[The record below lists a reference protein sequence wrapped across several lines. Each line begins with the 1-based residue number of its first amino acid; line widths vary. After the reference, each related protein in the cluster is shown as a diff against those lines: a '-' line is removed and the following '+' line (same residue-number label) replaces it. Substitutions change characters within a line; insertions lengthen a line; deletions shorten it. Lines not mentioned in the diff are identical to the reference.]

1 MKPFGANKILGLS
14 VGERG
19 VLCCEVARGA
29 GSPRAERM
37 AEFAFPPGLSADDP
51 APLGKALG
59 QFLREQ
65 KFSARRA
72 VVGVPLRWAVIKPKD
87 VPPVDPAALDDVL
100 RLQAERDFSL
110 ESHDL
115 VYEYAGESSTT
126 GSRTVLMMAVQR
138 KRVDGVVALA
148 KAAGLSVEAVT
159 LSSVALAEET
169 SRLTGGEGAVL
180 HVTSGS
186 AELAVQH
193 AGHPRVLRH
202 LRVPAGVPASAGTGT
217 ASGGAPG
224 PEGNGPPEHA
234 PLGLELR
241 QVLSLMPQ
249 NGTAP
254 ELVLWDGVGLG
265 DTPRRWGEALGR
277 TIKEQSLTDLGV
289 TGGVEGGGPSGR
301 YAAAVA
307 LALAPLRGEAVRPN
321 LLRSRLAPRKQSR
334 VGRPMAWGIAIGVT
348 VVLLIAA
355 AVYDLKRQQ
364 SDAAELR
371 DELRKMQDD
380 VKDAQ
385 ATIARTSFALAWT
398 DTQPRFLECM
408 YDLTTAFPRDGRVW
422 AVDLKLTADGKGTST
437 CRAAD
442 RTTALGLLDQ
452 LRQTGRFT
460 DVTLINL
467 QAVDRS
473 SDWTVSFGFKYAGV
487 APPGVTSATSAPA
500 GAATRSA
507 NSAQPASRPGGR

>member
-1 MKPFGANKILGLS
+1 
-14 VGERG
+14 
-19 VLCCEVARGA
+19 
-29 GSPRAERM
+29 
-37 AEFAFPPGLSADDP
+37 
-51 APLGKALG
+51 
-59 QFLREQ
+59 
-65 KFSARRA
+65 
-72 VVGVPLRWAVIKPKD
+72 
-87 VPPVDPAALDDVL
+87 
-100 RLQAERDFSL
+100 
-110 ESHDL
+110 
-115 VYEYAGESSTT
+115 
-126 GSRTVLMMAVQR
+126 
-138 KRVDGVVALA
+138 
-148 KAAGLSVEAVT
+148 
-159 LSSVALAEET
+159 
-169 SRLTGGEGAVL
+169 
-180 HVTSGS
+180 
-186 AELAVQH
+186 
-193 AGHPRVLRH
+193 
-202 LRVPAGVPASAGTGT
+202 
-217 ASGGAPG
+217 
-224 PEGNGPPEHA
+224 
-234 PLGLELR
+234 
-241 QVLSLMPQ
+241 
-249 NGTAP
+249 
-254 ELVLWDGVGLG
+254 
-265 DTPRRWGEALGR
+265 
-277 TIKEQSLTDLGV
+277 
-289 TGGVEGGGPSGR
+289 
-301 YAAAVA
+301 VA

-398 DTQPRFLECM
+398 DTQPRFLECL

>member
-1 MKPFGANKILGLS
+1 VKPFGANKILGLS

-19 VLCCEVARGA
+19 VLCCELARGA
-29 GSPRAERM
+29 GGPRAERM
-37 AEFAFPPGLSADDP
+37 AEFAFPPGLSVDDP
-51 APLGKALG
+51 GPLGKALG
-59 QFLREQ
+59 QFLKEQ

-115 VYEYAGESSTT
+115 VYEYAGESSTAA
-126 GSRTVLMMAVQR
+126 SRTVLMMAVQR

-180 HVTSGS
+180 HVTSSS

-202 LRVPAGVPASAGTGT
+202 LRVPAGVSASAGT

-224 PEGNGPPEHA
+224 PEGNGPPEHG

-289 TGGVEGGGPSGR
+289 TGGVEGGGPAGR

-321 LLRSRLAPRKQSR
+321 LLRSRLAPRKQRR
-334 VGRPMAWGIAIGVT
+334 VGRPMAWGIAIGAT
-348 VVLLIAA
+348 VALLIAVAVWDLSDLRSQA
-355 AVYDLKRQQ
+355 ADLRQQ
-364 SDAAELR
+364 LR
-371 DELRKMQDD
+371 DQQED

-385 ATIARTSFALAWT
+385 ATIARTAFALAWT
-398 DTQPRFLECM
+398 DTQPRFLECL

-487 APPGVTSATSAPA
+487 APPAVVPATVAPA

-507 NSAQPASRPGGR
+507 NPAQPASRPGGR